1 MFLKFWKRAVC
12 RFFLLKDIPPN
23 SKKEDDASLR
33 KHQHFTWGENIR
45 PAPIFSA
52 LATSCPK
59 SWPISTLPKIKNF
72 SYTKKMLIDTS
83 ISIFFCVKKHEMNFL
98 LFLYTIKF
106 LIIDKSFGC
115 ETNLQTSAL
124 RLLSGG
130 IFCTGGRL
138 KRYALWC
145 IERSGKDSSMHE

>member
-1 MFLKFWKRAVC
+1 MC
-12 RFFLLKDIPPN
+12 QFFLLQDIPPN
-23 SKKEDDASLR
+23 SKKEDDASQR
-33 KHQHFTWGENIR
+33 KHQHFARGENIR

-59 SWPISTLPKIKNF
+59 SWPISTLPKIENF
-72 SYTKKMLIDTS
+72 SYTKKNADRYIYQH
-83 ISIFFCVKKHEMNFL
+83 FFCCVKKHEMNFL

>member
-1 MFLKFWKRAVC
+1 MMRLCASTSILPGARIFGRHQYSPLWRHLAPSLDQSALCLK
-12 RFFLLKDIPPN
+12 
-23 SKKEDDASLR
+23 LR
-33 KHQHFTWGENIR
+33 IFRIRKNADRYIYQHF
-45 PAPIFSA
+45 F
-52 LATSCPK
+52 C
-59 SWPISTLPKIKNF
+59 
-72 SYTKKMLIDTS
+72 
-83 ISIFFCVKKHEMNFL
+83 CVKKHEMNFL